1 MSVSTAVGIVRMPI
15 GNLQSVYNSLWELG
29 HDPRWVDETVDVED
43 LSHLILPGVGNFR
56 AVSSALEA
64 RGLAAKARR
73 FAASGRPLLGICV
86 GMQLLATSGEEGGG
100 SDGLGLIAG
109 QVTRLPEDL
118 PLPHVGW
125 NTVRLRHTHPVFEGI
140 KPGRDFYFV
149 HSYAFVTSEEGD
161 ALATTDYG
169 SAFVSAV
176 ARDNIVGVQF
186 HPEKSQ
192 VNGLKLLD
200 NFCGWDGRC

>member
-1 MSVSTAVGIVRMPI
+1 MSVSAAVGIVRMPI

-56 AVSSALEA
+56 AVSTALEA
-64 RGLAAKARR
+64 RGLATKARR

-86 GMQLLATSGEEGGG
+86 GMQLLATSGDEGGG

-109 QVTRLPEDL
+109 RVTRLPEDL

-125 NTVRLRHTHPVFEGI
+125 NTVSLSHAHPVFAGI
-140 KPGRDFYFV
+140 KAGRDFYFV
-149 HSYAFVTSEEGD
+149 HSYAFVTSEED
-161 ALATTDYG
+161 DVLATTDYG